1 MADEAPTGGP
11 TKQWLSPAVNGHQR
25 TSEPPRVVNFR
36 LGLGP
41 ARAAKRTSRS
51 MLNRSIFPLSNPTH
65 ALDQIVRW
73 TSTRDPLTILQIV
86 RMLEAAMAFA
96 TVTSK
101 GQTTIP
107 KQVRAAANL
116 KAGDRI
122 HFTVLEDGTI
132 IVRVK
137 NRSIRNIAFKP
148 PGGKRVS
155 IAQMNR

>member
-1 MADEAPTGGP
+1 
-11 TKQWLSPAVNGHQR
+11 
-25 TSEPPRVVNFR
+25 
-36 LGLGP
+36 
-41 ARAAKRTSRS
+41 
-51 MLNRSIFPLSNPTH
+51 
-65 ALDQIVRW
+65 
-73 TSTRDPLTILQIV
+73 
-86 RMLEAAMAFA
+86 MAFA

-107 KQVRAAANL
+107 KFVRTAAKL

-122 HFTVLEDGTI
+122 HFAVIEDGTI

-137 NRSIRNIAFKP
+137 NRSIKDISIKA